1 MGMLDRNMR
10 QVRAVVVPDVKR
22 ETLQAKILNHIRK
35 GATVYT
41 DQSVAYDNMSERFVH
56 DVVNHAQEYVKG
68 RVHTNGLENF
78 WSLLKRGLT
87 GTYVAVE
94 PFHMFRYVDEQAFR
108 FNTRKDADGNKIND
122 GARFARAMSQV
133 GPFKHLTYAELT
145 GKDESPRHET
155 TGQRE
160 TQVPF

>member
-1 MGMLDRNMR
+1 MTG
-10 QVRAVVVPDVKR
+10 
-22 ETLQAKILNHIRK
+22 
-35 GATVYT
+35 
-41 DQSVAYDNMSERFVH
+41 FVH

-122 GARFARAMSQV
+122 GARFARAMQSGRTIQTSLLRRTNWQRRIAAPRNDR
-133 GPFKHLTYAELT
+133 GR
-145 GKDESPRHET
+145 GKRKSPSNPCRTSLVYEKK
-155 TGQRE
+155 
-160 TQVPF
+160 